1 METHSPEWTYPEF
14 RLLSEVCFYMVE
26 AVGLEPT
33 TIRLKAGYSSH

>member
-1 METHSPEWTYPEF
+1 
-14 RLLSEVCFYMVE
+14 VCFYMVE